1 MSEMQTTAPTD
12 ASDSAAL
19 PTRRPAS
26 ARRAPAPAGPMVT
39 VTPPPD
45 DAEARTV
52 TEATMTKALH
62 EIRGR
67 VERIIGLLVATR
79 DGLVLGSA
87 TRGIEEGSVAAM
99 AAAAVGL
106 AAQFTGQANLGAPRA
121 AMFEGAS
128 GHVCVFPVEGSVL
141 LVVFGEPDITTG
153 LFNIA
158 ARQAL
163 SLLQQAILRLRVRTV
178 RAVRRAYFEQPAP
191 ADAEHTE
198 DLSPGL
204 VSEEQQL
211 QRQGVPT
218 VH

>member
-1 MSEMQTTAPTD
+1 MTETQTRSATD
-12 ASDSAAL
+12 PVAL

-39 VTPPPD
+39 PPSD
-45 DAEARTV
+45 AAEALTLAEAAV
-52 TEATMTKALH
+52 TEALGD
-62 EIRGR
+62 IRGR
-67 VERIIGLLVATR
+67 VDRVIGLLVATR

-87 TRGIEEGSVAAM
+87 THGIEEGSVAAM

-128 GHVCVFPVEGSVL
+128 GYVAVFPVEGSIL
-141 LVVFGEPDITTG
+141 LVVFGEPDITMG
-153 LFNIA
+153 LFNVV

-163 SLLQQAILRLRVRTV
+163 SLLQQAILRLRVHTV

-191 ADAEHTE
+191 ADAEHANE
-198 DLSPGL
+198 HDPSL
-204 VSEEQQL
+204 VREE
-211 QRQGVPT
+211 
-218 VH
+218 